1 MLLLLTSLAEWL
13 IINMM
18 KREASEQVTFYQQ
31 LGINIRKYRKQ
42 QKYSQDSLAKLVSLT
57 RTSLTNIE
65 KGRQHP
71 SVYTLCEIIEH
82 LKVDVSELLP
92 SVERNRRPVDL
103 TVLAGAQVRHKDEL
117 DFIEAAIKGG
127 K

>member
-1 MLLLLTSLAEWL
+1 MLLLLTSLTEWL
-13 IINMM
+13 IINLM

-31 LGINIRKYRKQ
+31 LGINIRKHRKQ
-42 QKYSQDSLAKLVSLT
+42 QRFSQDALAKLVSLT

-65 KGRQHP
+65 KGRQHL
-71 SVYTLCEIIEH
+71 SVYTLCEIVEH
-82 LKVDVSELLP
+82 LKVNVSELLP

-103 TVLAGAQVRHKDEL
+103 KVLAGAQVRHKDEL